1 MGGEEEEGIVGGG
14 GRGGAGEGEE
24 FGEEMIVGEWAV

>member
-1 MGGEEEEGIVGGG
+1 MGGEEEEGIAG
-14 GRGGAGEGEE
+14 GRGGGGAGEGEE